1 MKKSCVPPAFSST
14 VNLCMA
20 ADDAYATHLRVT
32 LYSLLCNR
40 DTSRTYDIL
49 VLYHMLSD
57 SRKEQIAE
65 LAKGQQ
71 GVSIRLI
78 DIETIGCSLP
88 GSANAYYSAAINY
101 RLTLFDTM
109 FSKYDKMLYLDS
121 DTIVLGDVSVLFDTE
136 LGEAEIAAVRAEDF
150 RLLAE
155 TKKAIYLDNCPYHV
169 DNYRKDGLG
178 MTVPENYFNSGVL
191 LLDLEKARR
200 RMDMKGIEECL
211 FEHDYMYSDQDVLNR
226 FFDGKVKVLDCC
238 WNYMTC
244 IEENLR
250 SGNPY
255 NERLY
260 ADLKRES
267 PAIIHYV
274 GHKKPWNSKK
284 VLGEYYWHYHNKLEG

>member
-1 MKKSCVPPAFSST
+1 MGNSFLPPT
-14 VNLCMA
+14 VNLCLA
-20 ADDAYATHLRVT
+20 ADEAYVAHLRVA
-32 LYSLLCNR
+32 LYSLLVNR
-40 DTSRTYDIL
+40 DTSRKYDIL
-49 VLYHMLSD
+49 ILYHSLSD
-57 SRKEQIAE
+57 SKKEQIVE

-78 DIETIGCSLP
+78 DIKTVGCSLP
-88 GSANAYYSAAINY
+88 EEANAYYSAAINY
-101 RLTLFDTM
+101 RLVLFDAM
-109 FSKYDKMLYLDS
+109 FSKYAKILYLDS
-121 DTIVLGDVSVLFDTE
+121 DTIVLGDISKLYDIE

-150 RLLAE
+150 RLFAE

-178 MTVPENYFNSGVL
+178 MKVPENYFNSGVF

-211 FEHDYMYSDQDVLNR
+211 LEHEYMFSDQDVLNR
-226 FFDGKVKVLDCC
+226 FFDGKVKLLDCR

-284 VLGEYYWHYHNKLEG
+284 VLGEYYWHYQNKLEG